1 MEQIKIMEVTAI
13 PHARTHTLTRVCICQ
28 KNQNPTNP
36 CGYVDAEDNLKY
48 LSYQTNTPIFTV
60 STFNAF
66 ANLLLHVS
74 MKLHI
79 NRINLKQ

>member
-1 MEQIKIMEVTAI
+1 MW
-13 PHARTHTLTRVCICQ
+13 
-28 KNQNPTNP
+28 
-36 CGYVDAEDNLKY
+36 YVDAEDNLKY

-60 STFNAF
+60 STFNAC